1 MGKSKSFPN
10 FFSMKFLRS
19 VFFALKV
26 RFTSHYL
33 MVFAPILQLYIFYFT
48 FSKGME
54 IHFGKYNECEKG
66 KFFMGG
72 RFEIL
77 LIALFSLFISF
88 IGYTYLIA
96 FFQWTCFV
104 LCLILL
110 VYNKIKYKKFFI
122 PK

>member
-1 MGKSKSFPN
+1 MGESKSFPN

-33 MVFAPILQLYIFYFT
+33 MFFTPILQLYIFYLTIF
-48 FSKGME
+48 KGME

-77 LIALFSLFISF
+77 LIALFGLLISV
-88 IGYTYLIA
+88 IGFTYFNT